1 MTISLTTNAKNET
14 SQLIVSGSGSEDG
27 SPHTS
32 HENERLPS
40 FFVLLRD
47 GAVLDNTGSTAR
59 DQLANER
66 TYLAWTRTS
75 LSLIGAGLALLK
87 WDGTVLGYVVAAMG
101 IILLVTSTRRY
112 FRVMRLL
119 QEGRFAPNVSGIIF
133 VMTVTV
139 AAIAT
144 AFCLQL

>member
-1 MTISLTTNAKNET
+1 MQNET
-14 SQLIVSGSGSEDG
+14 SQLIVSGSGSSSDDR
-27 SPHTS
+27 SSAHTS
-32 HENERLPS
+32 TENECLPS

-47 GAVLDNTGSTAR
+47 GVILDNTGSTAR

-87 WDGTVLGYVVAAMG
+87 WDGTVLGYLLVATG
-101 IILLVTSTRRY
+101 ILLLVTSTRRY
-112 FRVMRLL
+112 FRVMHLL
-119 QEGRFAPNVSGIIF
+119 QEGRFEPNVSGIVF

-139 AAIAT
+139 AAIVA
-144 AFCLQL
+144 AFFVQF

>member
-1 MTISLTTNAKNET
+1 MNNEA
-14 SQLIVSGSGSEDG
+14 SQLIVSGSGSDDG
-27 SPHTS
+27 CSHTRT
-32 HENERLPS
+32 ENERLPS
-40 FFVLLRD
+40 FYVLLRD
-47 GAVLDNTGSTAR
+47 GAVLDNIGSTAR

-87 WDGTVLGYVVAAMG
+87 WDGTVLGYLVAATG

-119 QEGRFAPNVSGIIF
+119 QEGRFAPNVSGIMF

-144 AFCLQL
+144 AFFLQL

>member
-1 MTISLTTNAKNET
+1 MVNET
-14 SQLIVSGSGSEDG
+14 SQLIVSGSGNDDG
-27 SPHTS
+27 SPQTS
-32 HENERLPS
+32 TENERLPS
-40 FFVLLRD
+40 FFILLRD

-87 WDGTVLGYVVAAMG
+87 WDGTKLGYLVAATG
-101 IILLVTSTRRY
+101 ILLLVTSTRRY
-112 FRVMRLL
+112 FRVMHLL
-119 QEGRFAPNVSGIIF
+119 QQGRFEPNVSGIIF

-139 AAIAT
+139 AAIVA
-144 AFCLQL
+144 AFFVQF